1 MWRVC
6 VFVSAEMIHVDIVVP
21 LVALMLWIWVPKEI
35 IVNHIAVALKMLIY
49 TAVVVSHLALING
62 NCLEHWVASESGCFM
77 SCVHE
82 RWGRILSALEFS
94 RFHCETC
101 FPMPVADHPIAV
113 MIADGYWH

>member
-35 IVNHIAVALKMLIY
+35 IVNHIAVTLKMLIY